1 MPTNTFSIFVR
12 NAEGGIIEF
21 FDLSKME
28 ALNLVKEMKEDGFTE
43 LDMVPTYKTPLFTE
57 SIIAKEE
64 EEEDGIL
71 E

>member
-1 MPTNTFSIFVR
+1 MANKFSVYVR
-12 NAEGGIIEF
+12 NAEGGIVEF
-21 FDLSKME
+21 YDLSKME

-43 LDMVPTYKTPLFTE
+43 LDMVPTYNTPLFTDTLT
-57 SIIAKEE
+57 AK

>member
-1 MPTNTFSIFVR
+1 MATKNTYSVFVR

-28 ALNLVKEMKEDGFTE
+28 ALNIIREMKEEGFTE
-43 LDMVPTYKTPLFTE
+43 LDMVPTFNTPLFTD
-57 SIIAKEE
+57 SVLAKEE
-64 EEEDGIL
+64 DDGIL

>member
-1 MPTNTFSIFVR
+1 MASNTFSVFVR

-28 ALNLVKEMKEDGFTE
+28 ALNLVREMKEDGFTE
-43 LDMVPTYKTPLFTE
+43 LDMVPTYNTPLFTE
-57 SIIAKEE
+57 SVVAKEE
-64 EEEDGIL
+64 EDGQL

>member
-1 MPTNTFSIFVR
+1 MASNKFSIFVK
-12 NAEGGIIEF
+12 NSDGGIIEF

-28 ALNLVKEMKEDGFTE
+28 AINLLKEMKEDGFTE
-43 LDMVPTYKTPLFTE
+43 VDMVPTYNTPLFTDTLV
-57 SIIAKEE
+57 AK